1 MKLLSTAIGTLLSG
15 IYGIVDN
22 YGLSII
28 ILTLLV
34 RLCMLPLYAKQIKE
48 TAKMSEI
55 QPKMKEI
62 QTRYAADPATR
73 DQKISELYKEN
84 NVNPASGCLPLLIQM
99 PFIFGLFALL
109 RNPLTYMTQ
118 DSMIMAVHEA
128 FLWVPDLCQ
137 PDAWILPIIAGIST
151 YFTFSATNQASNGD
165 AMGMNNAMKYFYP
178 VMIFLLG
185 RSFPAGL
192 ALYWAVGNIFT
203 IGQTLLLNKKRQ
215 QEKFK
220 AEAEK
225 EAKKIFENDLKQKNQ
240 E

>member
-1 MKLLSTAIGTLLSG
+1 MKFLSTAIGYLLSA
-15 IYGIVDN
+15 IYGLLDN

-34 RLCMLPLYAKQIKE
+34 RLCLLPLYGKQIKE

-55 QPKMKEI
+55 QPKMQEI
-62 QTRYAADPATR
+62 QKRYAADPQTR
-73 DQKISELYKEN
+73 DQKIAELYRDAD
-84 NVNPASGCLPLLIQM
+84 VNPASGCLPLLIQM
-99 PFIFGLFALL
+99 PFIIGLFALL

-118 DSMIMAVHEA
+118 DSMIMAVHES

-137 PDAWILPIIAGIST
+137 PDPWILPLIAGIST
-151 YFTFSATNQASNGD
+151 YFTFSATSQQGD
-165 AMGMNNAMKYFYP
+165 ASGMNNAMKYFYP

-203 IGQTLLLNKKRQ
+203 IGQTVLFNKNKAKT
-215 QEKFK
+215 KFK
-220 AEAEK
+220 EEAEK
-225 EAKKIFENDLKQKNQ
+225 EAKKIFESDMKKNQ
-240 E
+240 

>member
-1 MKLLSTAIGTLLSG
+1 MKFLSTAIGYLLSA
-15 IYGIVDN
+15 IYGLLDN

-34 RLCMLPLYAKQIKE
+34 RLCLLPLYGKQIKE

-55 QPKMKEI
+55 QPKMQEI
-62 QTRYAADPATR
+62 QKRYAADPQTR
-73 DQKISELYKEN
+73 DQKIAELYRDAD
-84 NVNPASGCLPLLIQM
+84 VNPASGCLPLLIQM
-99 PFIFGLFALL
+99 PFIIGLFALL

-118 DSMIMAVHEA
+118 DSMIMAVHES

-137 PDAWILPIIAGIST
+137 PDPWILPLIAGIST
-151 YFTFSATNQASNGD
+151 YFTFSATSQQGD
-165 AMGMNNAMKYFYP
+165 ASGMNNAMKYFYP

-203 IGQTLLLNKKRQ
+203 IGQTVLFNKNKAKT
-215 QEKFK
+215 KFK
-220 AEAEK
+220 EEAEK
-225 EAKKIFENDLKQKNQ
+225 EAKKIFESDMKNQ
-240 E
+240 

>member
-1 MKLLSTAIGTLLSG
+1 MKFLSTAIGYLLSA
-15 IYGIVDN
+15 IYGLLDN

-34 RLCMLPLYAKQIKE
+34 RLCLLPLYGKQIKE

-55 QPKMKEI
+55 QPKMQEI
-62 QTRYAADPATR
+62 QKRYAADPQTR
-73 DQKISELYKEN
+73 DQKIAELYRDAD
-84 NVNPASGCLPLLIQM
+84 VNPASGCLPLIIQM
-99 PFIFGLFALL
+99 PFIIGLFALL

-118 DSMIMAVHEA
+118 DSMIMAVHES

-137 PDAWILPIIAGIST
+137 PDPWILPLIAGIST
-151 YFTFSATNQASNGD
+151 YFTFSATSQQGD
-165 AMGMNNAMKYFYP
+165 ASGMNNAMKYFYP

-203 IGQTLLLNKKRQ
+203 IGQTVLFNKNKAKT
-215 QEKFK
+215 KFK
-220 AEAEK
+220 EEAEK
-225 EAKKIFENDLKQKNQ
+225 EAKKIFESDMKKNQ
-240 E
+240 

>member
-1 MKLLSTAIGTLLSG
+1 MKFLSTAIGYLLSA
-15 IYGIVDN
+15 IYGLLDN

-34 RLCMLPLYAKQIKE
+34 RLCLLPLYGKQIKE

-55 QPKMKEI
+55 QPKMQEI
-62 QTRYAADPATR
+62 QKRYAADPQTR
-73 DQKISELYKEN
+73 DQKIAELYRDAD
-84 NVNPASGCLPLLIQM
+84 VNPASGCLPLLIQM
-99 PFIFGLFALL
+99 PFIISLFALL

-118 DSMIMAVHEA
+118 DSMIMAVHES

-137 PDAWILPIIAGIST
+137 PDPWILPLIAGIST
-151 YFTFSATNQASNGD
+151 YFTFSATSQQGD
-165 AMGMNNAMKYFYP
+165 ASGMNNAMKYFYP

-203 IGQTLLLNKKRQ
+203 IGQTMLFNKNKAKT
-215 QEKFK
+215 KFK
-220 AEAEK
+220 EEAEK
-225 EAKKIFENDLKQKNQ
+225 EAKKIFESDMKKNQ
-240 E
+240 

>member
-1 MKLLSTAIGTLLSG
+1 MKFLSTAIGYLLSA
-15 IYGIVDN
+15 IYGLLDN

-34 RLCMLPLYAKQIKE
+34 RLCLLPLYGKQIKE

-55 QPKMKEI
+55 QPKMQEI
-62 QTRYAADPATR
+62 QKRYAADPQTR
-73 DQKISELYKEN
+73 DQKIAELYRDAD
-84 NVNPASGCLPLLIQM
+84 VNPASGCLPLLIQM
-99 PFIFGLFALL
+99 PFIIGLFALL

-118 DSMIMAVHEA
+118 DSMIMAVHES

-137 PDAWILPIIAGIST
+137 PDPWILPLIAGIST
-151 YFTFSATNQASNGD
+151 YFTFSATSQQGD
-165 AMGMNNAMKYFYP
+165 ASGMNNAMKYFYP

-203 IGQTLLLNKKRQ
+203 IGQTMLFNKNKAKT
-215 QEKFK
+215 KFK
-220 AEAEK
+220 EEAEK
-225 EAKKIFENDLKQKNQ
+225 EAKKIFESDMKKNQ
-240 E
+240 

>member
-1 MKLLSTAIGTLLSG
+1 MRFLSTGIGFLLSG
-15 IYGIVDN
+15 IYGLVDN

-34 RLCMLPLYAKQIKE
+34 RLCLLPLYGKQIKE

-55 QPKMKEI
+55 QPKIQEI
-62 QTRYAADPATR
+62 QRRYAADPSTR
-73 DQKISELYKEN
+73 DQKIAELYRES

-137 PDAWILPIIAGIST
+137 PDTWILPIIAGIST
-151 YFTFSATNQASNGD
+151 YFTFSATSSQGGAE
-165 AMGMNNAMKYFYP
+165 AAGMNNIMKYFYP

-203 IGQTLLLNKKRQ
+203 IAQTVYLNKKRAK
-215 QEKFK
+215 EKFK

-225 EAKKIFENDLKQKNQ
+225 EAKKKFESDMKQKN
-240 E
+240 

>member
-1 MKLLSTAIGTLLSG
+1 MKFLSTAIGYLLSA
-15 IYGIVDN
+15 IYGLLDN

-34 RLCMLPLYAKQIKE
+34 RLCLLPLYGKQIKE

-55 QPKMKEI
+55 QPKMQEI
-62 QTRYAADPATR
+62 QKRYAADPQTR
-73 DQKISELYKEN
+73 DQKIAELYRDAD
-84 NVNPASGCLPLLIQM
+84 VNPASGCLPLIIQM
-99 PFIFGLFALL
+99 PFIIGLFALL

-118 DSMIMAVHEA
+118 DSMIMAVHES

-137 PDAWILPIIAGIST
+137 PDPWILPLIAGIST
-151 YFTFSATNQASNGD
+151 YFTFSATSQQGD
-165 AMGMNNAMKYFYP
+165 ASGMNNAMKYFYP

-203 IGQTLLLNKKRQ
+203 IGQTVLFNKNKAKT
-215 QEKFK
+215 KFK
-220 AEAEK
+220 EEAEK
-225 EAKKIFENDLKQKNQ
+225 EAKKIFESDMKNQ
-240 E
+240 

>member
-1 MKLLSTAIGTLLSG
+1 MKFLSTAIGYLLSA
-15 IYGIVDN
+15 IYGLLDN

-34 RLCMLPLYAKQIKE
+34 RLCLLPLYGKQIKE

-55 QPKMKEI
+55 QPKMQEI
-62 QTRYAADPATR
+62 QKRYAADPQTR
-73 DQKISELYKEN
+73 DQKIAELYRDAD
-84 NVNPASGCLPLLIQM
+84 VNPASGCLPLLIQM
-99 PFIFGLFALL
+99 PFIIGLFALL

-118 DSMIMAVHEA
+118 DSMIMAVHES

-137 PDAWILPIIAGIST
+137 PDPWILPLIAGIST
-151 YFTFSATNQASNGD
+151 YFTFSATSQQGD
-165 AMGMNNAMKYFYP
+165 PSGMNNAMKYFYP

-203 IGQTLLLNKKRQ
+203 IGQTVLFNKNKAKT
-215 QEKFK
+215 KFK
-220 AEAEK
+220 EEAEK
-225 EAKKIFENDLKQKNQ
+225 EAKKIFESDMKKNQ
-240 E
+240 